1 MGTLISTAFMNTDG
15 KIAVV
20 VMNKG
25 VKSIHYH
32 LWINKKAVSVTSLP
46 RSITTLVVE

>member
-1 MGTLISTAFMNTDG
+1 MNPDG

-20 VMNKG
+20 VMNTG
-25 VKSIHYH
+25 LKSIPYY
-32 LWINKKAVSVTSLP
+32 LWIDKKAVSVTSLP

>member
-1 MGTLISTAFMNTDG
+1 LMATAFMNTDG

-20 VMNKG
+20 VMNKSI
-25 VKSIHYH
+25 KSIPYY

-46 RSITTLVVE
+46 RSIMTLVVE